1 MISNEFERIDMKK
14 TTLLIG
20 FCMSLFVVFG
30 CKDGKNTQGSG
41 SDSDSLEGK
50 RVSADSTLYG
60 VCGEETAMHT
70 LQLITDQGDTLS
82 FLIDA
87 DNEERVLGGLLAGDR
102 MAVMPGKMIDGERM
116 AETVINL
123 TTLIGKWTSLD
134 KNFEI
139 QEGGDVKSHIEAE
152 ANPWTMWKICNG
164 KLLLNKDTFAI
175 NKLGADSL
183 YLENEK
189 GIFAFKRQR

>member
-1 MISNEFERIDMKK
+1 MKK
-14 TTLLIG
+14 PALLIG
-20 FCMSLFVVFG
+20 FCIVLSAFFG
-30 CKDGKNTQGSG
+30 CKDTKNAQGSSNG
-41 SDSDSLEGK
+41 SDSLGGK
-50 RVSADSTLYG
+50 GAFADSTIYG

-82 FLIDA
+82 FLINA
-87 DNEERVLGGLLAGDR
+87 DNEERVQGGLLAGDR
-102 MAVMPGKMIDGERM
+102 MAVVAGKTVDGERT
-116 AETVINL
+116 AKEVINL

-164 KLLLNKDTFAI
+164 KLLLNKDTFTI

-189 GIFAFKRQR
+189 GIFSFKRQK

>member
-1 MISNEFERIDMKK
+1 MKK
-14 TTLLIG
+14 PALLIG
-20 FCMSLFVVFG
+20 FCIVLSAFFG
-30 CKDGKNTQGSG
+30 CKDTKNTQGSSNG
-41 SDSDSLEGK
+41 SDSLGGEGAF
-50 RVSADSTLYG
+50 ADSTIYG

-82 FLIDA
+82 FLINA
-87 DNEERVLGGLLAGDR
+87 DNEERVQGGLLAGDR
-102 MAVMPGKMIDGERM
+102 MAVIAGKTIDGERT
-116 AETVINL
+116 AKKVINL

-139 QEGGDVKSHIEAE
+139 QEGGNVKSYVEAE
-152 ANPWTMWKICNG
+152 NNPWTAWKICNG
-164 KLLLNKDTFAI
+164 KLLLNKDTFTI

-189 GIFAFKRQR
+189 GIFSFKRQK

>member
-1 MISNEFERIDMKK
+1 
-14 TTLLIG
+14 
-20 FCMSLFVVFG
+20 
-30 CKDGKNTQGSG
+30 
-41 SDSDSLEGK
+41 
-50 RVSADSTLYG
+50 
-60 VCGEETAMHT
+60 MHT

-87 DNEERVLGGLLAGDR
+87 DNEEHVQGGLLAGDR